1 MADRDELTVV
11 LFKDHLASR
20 TFRVPLRWISGL
32 GLALGCAMLLTVSLG
47 LIAGKYY
54 LAFRQASPALVG
66 ELEKKV
72 SELQSTLDAIR
83 SPPPSLNAEE
93 PDPLTAPTAKLPTA
107 TATIPTLLPSVIQPV
122 PEGFVPRIHIEG
134 LATSW
139 KRNSLVVR
147 FNISYT
153 RNDGGNQQGRIMILA
168 RGAKTILTHP
178 KGVMNL
184 AAEAPLLSP
193 EKGEYFSV
201 SRFRM
206 TEAEFEPVAAREEL
220 QSVTILI
227 FDQDFRLLIRND
239 LDLHSEKQ
247 GP

>member
-20 TFRVPLRWISGL
+20 TFRVPLRWISGVGVTL
-32 GLALGCAMLLTVSLG
+32 GAVMLLTVTLG
-47 LIAGKYY
+47 LMAGKYY
-54 LAFRQASPALVG
+54 LAFRQASPTLVM

-72 SELQSTLDAIR
+72 AELQSTLDAIR
-83 SPPPSLNAEE
+83 SPPSY
-93 PDPLTAPTAKLPTA
+93 PDAGDTGSTARIAVPTSTA
-107 TATIPTLLPSVIQPV
+107 SIPTLLPSNIQPV

-153 RNDGGNQQGRIMILA
+153 RNDGGNQQGRILILA

-184 AAEAPLLSP
+184 AAEAPILSP

-206 TEAEFEPVAAREEL
+206 TEAEFEPVAAKEDL
-220 QSVTILI
+220 HSVSILI
-227 FDQDFRLLIRND
+227 FDQDFRLLIRSD
-239 LDLHSEKQ
+239 LDLKSSTQ
-247 GP
+247 GS